1 MGHATNNERTYR
13 LLQQRLDRTVT
24 GAPDSPTLIKILK
37 LLFRPDEAE
46 LARRLPGRP
55 TELEALS
62 QKLDMPKEEL
72 REKLTA
78 MAERGLLLDVQH
90 KGKQYF
96 MLPPI
101 VVGFFEFTFMRTRD
115 DVPLAELARLFDQY
129 MRVED
134 KFARSVFRAETQV
147 GRSLVHEQALP
158 ENDHTEILDWERAS
172 HLIKSASM
180 LGVGLCPCRHV
191 ASHVGKACDAPLRVC
206 LSLNYGAEAVIRSGN
221 AERISADE
229 GIRILE
235 ECKEAGLAQT
245 GDNVQRQVTFI
256 CNCCGCCCGMME
268 AVRVFNIRNAI
279 MTSNWIM
286 NLDLEKCRGCG
297 KCVKACPVRAIDLV
311 APSSNSAAGL
321 SSNSAE
327 NTQPPQKK
335 QAALDESLC
344 LGCGVCYSACKS
356 GAIRMTARPQRVLTP
371 ESMFDRHVQMAI
383 ERGKLA
389 EVIFDAPEKLHH
401 RAIGRILSVLEKSP
415 PFKAAMAVKPLRS
428 AFLNNMLRGVKQEE
442 GAKKFMSK

>member
-55 TELEALS
+55 TELEVLS

-129 MRVED
+129 MHVED

-191 ASHVGKACDAPLRVC
+191 ASHVGKACDAPLRAC
-206 LSLNYGAEAVIRSGN
+206 LSLNYGAEAVIRSGT
-221 AERISADE
+221 AERITTDE
-229 GIRILE
+229 GMRILE
-235 ECKEAGLAQT
+235 QCKEAGLAQT
-245 GDNVQRQVTFI
+245 GDNVQRQVTYI

-268 AVRVFNIRNAI
+268 AVRTFNIRNAI

-286 NLDLEKCRGCG
+286 DLNLEKCRGCG
-297 KCVKACPVRAIDLV
+297 KCAKACPVRAITLED
-311 APSSNSAAGL
+311 AP
-321 SSNSAE
+321 
-327 NTQPPQKK
+327 PPRKN
-335 QAALDESLC
+335 QAALDTSLC
-344 LGCGVCYSACKS
+344 LGCGVCYSSCKS
-356 GAIRMTARPQRVLTP
+356 GAIRMKARPQRTLTP
-371 ESMFDRHVQMAI
+371 EAIFDRTVQMAI

-389 EVIFDAPEKLHH
+389 EIIFETPEKLHH
-401 RAIGRILSVLEKSP
+401 RALGRILSILEKSP

-428 AFLNNMLRGVKQEE
+428 AFLNNMLREVKRDKETQ
-442 GAKKFMSK
+442 SVVSR